1 MKFHAHVGVVE
12 TRDEQTLNEVLV
24 IAKMEGKLLARLAPN
39 LAVLEVDDAREVLET
54 LEKLGK
60 HPKVM
65 R

>member
-12 TRDEQTLNEVLV
+12 TRDEQTLNEVLA
-24 IAKMEGKLLARLAPN
+24 ISKMQERVLARPAPN
-39 LAVLEVDDAREVLET
+39 LAIFEVDDAREVLEV